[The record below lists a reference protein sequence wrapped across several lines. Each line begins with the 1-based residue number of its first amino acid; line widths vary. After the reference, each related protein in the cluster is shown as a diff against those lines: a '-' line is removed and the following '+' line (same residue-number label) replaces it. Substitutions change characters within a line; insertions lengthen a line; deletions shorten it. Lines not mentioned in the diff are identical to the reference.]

1 MIPAKIVQFLAH
13 ANVAHAGTRD
23 ARLVPHGHSVCG
35 WILAPDLRTL
45 TVIVPEGA
53 QAYLVESLEDNGQ
66 LAVTI
71 EKYPENETYQFKGQY
86 LRHRAA
92 VQSDVELVQGI
103 RERFI
108 QAVLPRA
115 GELAEGA
122 LRSFIQRPALAVDM
136 EVREIYVQTPG
147 PGAGAR
153 VPVGEA

>member
-1 MIPAKIVQFLAH
+1 MVPQKIVEFLLY

-45 TVIVPEGA
+45 TVILPEGA
-53 QAYLVESLEDNGQ
+53 QAHLIESLQDNGQ
-66 LAVTI
+66 FAVTV
-71 EKYPENETYQFKGQY
+71 EKYPENETYQFKGRY
-86 LRHRAA
+86 VSHRPA

-108 QAVLPRA
+108 QAVLPYA

-122 LRSFIQRPALAVDM
+122 LRSFIQKPAIAVDM
-136 EVREIYVQTPG
+136 KIREIYEQTPG

-153 VPVGEA
+153 IVTVEA